1 MSHPA
6 TMDLVLR
13 KRICFTVVKRHSL
26 AEKLKRK
33 LGQVIAPEYPDLR
46 KFCETCLCFQ
56 VASVRAVSVRY
67 EIVSNVPK
75 VVHISKSL

>member
-33 LGQVIAPEYPDLR
+33 LGQVIA
-46 KFCETCLCFQ
+46 
-56 VASVRAVSVRY
+56 
-67 EIVSNVPK
+67 
-75 VVHISKSL
+75 SKQR